1 MRYQDMPEDER
12 ALTFPCQFP
21 VKAMGLAQD
30 GIKAILLEILQQN
43 RTAYAPET
51 IAERHSSNGKYVG
64 VTVVITATS
73 RAELDGI
80 YQALAACPQILTN
93 L

>member
-21 VKAMGLAQD
+21 VKAMGLSSHA
-30 GIKAILLEILQQN
+30 IKALLLDILHELKV
-43 RTAYAPET
+43 AYAPSS
-51 IAERHSSNGKYVG
+51 IACRQSSNGKYTS

-73 RAELDGI
+73 RQELDAI
-80 YQALAACPQILTN
+80 YEQLAACPEILTN